1 MLSIYITVRIIEIIR
16 LNLKMDNKTLL
27 KYFTFF
33 ILFFNANGQTRTTSG
48 HEHGKELDLLLS
60 LQNDIN
66 TLKKEHASTLNQLS
80 STLLH
85 LSSALSQV
93 AELQHDM
100 SAVQED
106 HRKEKESYRNL
117 EREVIRLKNRTS
129 DFDLENNRTRLQH
142 SDLQSVKE
150 TLTFELDLSLK
161 QQKDEIMNEVS
172 GIKTELNTK
181 TSVTTTAISGIINS
195 SKDILHLNKL

>member
-33 ILFFNANGQTRTTSG
+33 ILFFIANGQMRTTSG

-100 SAVQED
+100 SAVQEE

-142 SDLQSVKE
+142 SDLKSVKE

>member
-16 LNLKMDNKTLL
+16 LNLKMDNKKLL
-27 KYFTFF
+27 KYFTFS
-33 ILFFNANGQTRTTSG
+33 ILFFIANGQMRTTSG

-100 SAVQED
+100 SAVQEE

-142 SDLQSVKE
+142 SDLKSVKE

-195 SKDILHLNKL
+195 SKEKLHLNKL